1 MNQSL
6 LLIIIIN
13 LLLGTTTLIAT
24 LYCIM
29 LYKKV
34 RALKRINALYKN
46 NRNNTLPAPLDHPI
60 MKYSDYK
67 KEFGSRSRDIALI
80 IPSKQDDIIEIITEF
95 TETMRENGSFIY
107 HFTNYWGVADQ
118 KETQRII
125 TEVMHNN
132 YHGVLTVG
140 ATLTKLAKNI
150 SITHNKSTPI
160 VFTQVSQAAWQ
171 REQYKTKVTHMTG
184 VTLYDNWR
192 YRLKMYLYIKP
203 FMRSVLIPITNPSLH
218 ESVAAMTDILRSYG
232 VNAHAIP
239 THSGD
244 DIVQTL
250 SLYVDEVDSLI
261 LPRDILPAEVVSK
274 IAKKCSESKITFF
287 SPFLKDVH
295 LGAAIT
301 MNVVDEHFGMHAA
314 HQMLTILEDNTV
326 PSVVPLINIGENHP
340 YEMHFNQIAMQA
352 QGLDTDRITTFALQF
367 GSKLHTSLEQ
377 YIE

>member
-1 MNQSL
+1 MVQSILIMIMLNLFLSATIFVAL
-6 LLIIIIN
+6 LYSII
-13 LLLGTTTLIAT
+13 
-24 LYCIM
+24 

-34 RALKRINALYKN
+34 KALKQLNALYKN
-46 NRNNTLPAPLDHPI
+46 NRNSPLPAPLDHPI
-60 MKYSDYK
+60 MKYSEYK
-67 KEFGSRSRDIALI
+67 KEFGSRSRDIAII

-125 TEVMHNN
+125 TEVMQNN

-160 VFTQVSQAAWQ
+160 VFTQVSQVAWEK
-171 REQYKTKVTHMTG
+171 EQYKTKVPHMTG

-203 FMRSVLIPITNPSLH
+203 FMRSVFIPITNPSLH

-232 VNAHAIP
+232 VHAHAIP

-261 LPRDILPAEVVSK
+261 LPRDILPAEVISK
-274 IAKKCSESKITFF
+274 IAKKCSESRITFF

-295 LGAAIT
+295 LGAAIA
-301 MNVVDEHFGMHAA
+301 MNIVEEHFGMQAA
-314 HQMLTILEDNTV
+314 HQMLTILEDNVV
-326 PSVVPLINIGENHP
+326 PSGVPLINIEEGHS

-367 GSKLHTSLEQ
+367 GIKLHTSLEQ